1 MKLNQLIEILTFPA
15 MIQIAEESISEQLQS
30 KNDDISKFNKYRV
43 KHITTDTVTNQLTLQ
58 LLKIP
63 TLEEL
68 GYTFESGV

>member
-15 MIQIAEESISEQLQS
+15 MIEIAEENISEPLHS
-30 KNDDISKFNKYRV
+30 KNDDITKFNKYRV
-43 KHITTDTVTNQLTLQ
+43 KQISTDVITNQLTLH
-58 LLKIP
+58 LVNIP